1 MKNNKVN
8 IHLLGDAGTVTGSK
22 YMMESTKKEIPI
34 ECGHHYNGILL
45 ASNFLG
51 LKVNDKPLVFWGDIC
66 RTEEPFPYSPQKPI
80 KDTYGW
86 EAEVPQPYDIK
97 WLELKP
103 PIRIVYKVKERISI
117 N

>member
-1 MKNNKVN
+1 MKNNKLN
-8 IHLLGDAGTVTGSK
+8 IHFLGAAGTVTGSK
-22 YMMESTKKEIPI
+22 YMMESTKKEILI
-34 ECGHHYNGILL
+34 ECGHHYNGILMD
-45 ASNFLG
+45 SNFLG

-66 RTEEPFPYSPQKPI
+66 HTEEPFLYSAQKPI

-86 EAEVPQPYDIK
+86 EAEVPKPYDIK

-103 PIRIVYKVKERISI
+103 LIRIVYNVKERISI